1 MTGSPR
7 HRGGERVDSFKI
19 KNYLCELYAS
29 LREDKKD
36 LMIKRIYNL
45 LSDRQRKQSIGII
58 FTVLLRSLMDYA
70 GIAALVPIIFLLTNK
85 LGNDKNT
92 TLMLCAGIIAFVTVK
107 NVIVLILARLQIRFQ
122 LRIFRDFSR
131 RMFVNYYRRG
141 LMFLKQKSSVQ
152 LAYEVNG
159 IAQIFSQSVLSS
171 LFRIAGEG
179 VLIVLMVGSLL
190 VWKPLMGILICLL
203 FIPLALLY
211 IGVVRKNLRQLGAEN
226 IKAQRAQSRTV
237 VEAFRG
243 YPELEIAQAYGAS
256 LDSFDDNME
265 LIMRNRQG
273 IEVNQLY
280 PSFLSD
286 MAVVA
291 GLTLLVCFGDG
302 DLSVTGGVF
311 AVAALRIIPA
321 VKSILNNWAVLQNT
335 SFSVEVVEKG
345 IRAEEEI
352 PVAEKDACITFSE
365 GMKVHGLAFAFPD
378 GHDLFKDLSFEIG
391 RGERIGI
398 RGVSGSGKSTL
409 FNLLL
414 GFFEPSAGEILI
426 DGIRLSPGNRNAWHK
441 IVGYVPQ
448 EIFIING
455 SLAENI
461 ALGQTE
467 INKERIGRVLE
478 QVQLKEW
485 AGALP
490 QGLDTSLG
498 EYGSRLSGGQK
509 QRIGIARA
517 LYKGAEVLFFDE
529 ATSSLDSRTEQEI
542 NLALRDLSAT
552 CHELTLIIIAH
563 RESSIAF
570 CDRILDMDTRK
581 MYVNTK

>member
-1 MTGSPR
+1 
-7 HRGGERVDSFKI
+7 
-19 KNYLCELYAS
+19 
-29 LREDKKD
+29 
-36 LMIKRIYNL
+36 MIKKICQL
-45 LSDRQRKQSIGII
+45 LSDRQRKQSAWII
-58 FTVLLRSLMDYA
+58 FTVLLRSMLDYA
-70 GIAALVPIIFLLTNK
+70 GVAALVPVIFLITDR
-85 LGNDKNT
+85 LGNDRRT
-92 TLMLCAGIIAFVTVK
+92 TLLLCAGVIAFVIVK
-107 NVIVLILARLQIRFQ
+107 NAVVLLLARLQIRFQ
-122 LRIFRDFSR
+122 LDIFEDFSR

-141 LMFLKQKSSVQ
+141 LLFLKQKSSVQ

-159 IAQIFSQSVLSS
+159 IAQAFSQSVLSS

-179 VLIVLMVGSLL
+179 ALIVLMVGSLI
-190 VWKPLMGILICLL
+190 VWKPMMGLLICLL
-203 FIPLALLY
+203 FIPLSLLY
-211 IGVVRKNLRQLGAEN
+211 IGVVRKNLRQLGTEN
-226 IKAQRAQSRTV
+226 IQAQREQSRTV

-243 YPELEIAQAYGAS
+243 YPELEIAQAYEAS
-256 LDSFDDNME
+256 LAAFDRNMDRM
-265 LIMRNRQG
+265 MRNRSD
-273 IEVNQLY
+273 IEVNMLY
-280 PSFLSD
+280 PTFLAD
-286 MAVVA
+286 LAVVA
-291 GLTLLVCFGDG
+291 GLALLVCFGGG
-302 DLSVTGGVF
+302 DVSVTGGVF
-311 AVAALRIIPA
+311 AVAAFRIIPA
-321 VKSILNNWAVLQNT
+321 VKAILNNWALLQNT
-335 SFSVEVVEKG
+335 SFSIDVVEKG
-345 IRAEEEI
+345 IRMEEEI
-352 PVAEKDACITFSE
+352 PAAEKDVCLTFAE
-365 GMKVHGLAFAFPD
+365 GLQVQGLSFSFPD
-378 GHDLFKDLSFEIG
+378 GQALFRDLTFGIR

-398 RGVSGSGKSTL
+398 RGRSGSGKSTL

-414 GFFEPSAGEILI
+414 GFFEPTAGEIFI
-426 DGIRLSPGNRNAWHK
+426 DGVRLCPRNRHAWYR

-448 EIFIING
+448 EIFIVNG

-461 ALGQTE
+461 ALGQAE
-467 INKERIGRVLE
+467 IDREKVSRVLG

-485 AGALP
+485 AAALP

-542 NLALRDLSAT
+542 NQALRELSAT

>member
-1 MTGSPR
+1 M
-7 HRGGERVDSFKI
+7 V
-19 KNYLCELYAS
+19 
-29 LREDKKD
+29 
-36 LMIKRIYNL
+36 KRIYRL
-45 LSDRQRKQSIGII
+45 LSERQRKRSVWVI
-58 FTVLLRSLMDYA
+58 FSVLLRSMLDYA
-70 GIAALVPIIFLLTNK
+70 GVAALVPILFLLTDR
-85 LGNDKNT
+85 LGGDKRT
-92 TLMLCAGIIAFVTVK
+92 TLLLCAGVIAFVVLK
-107 NVIVLILARLQIRFQ
+107 NAAVLLLARLQIRFQ
-122 LRIFRDFSR
+122 LNVFRDFSR
-131 RMFVNYYRRG
+131 RMFINYYRRG

-159 IAQIFSQSVLSS
+159 IAQTFSQSVLSS

-179 VLIVLMVGSLL
+179 ALIILMVVSLI
-190 VWKPLMGILICLL
+190 VWKPLMGLLICLL
-203 FIPLALLY
+203 FIPLALVY
-211 IGVVRKNLRQLGAEN
+211 TGVVRKKLRQLGTEN
-226 IKAQRAQSRTV
+226 IKAQREQSRTV

-243 YPELEIAQAYGAS
+243 YPELEIAQAYDAS
-256 LDSFDDNME
+256 LSAFDRNMDR
-265 LIMRNRQG
+265 IMRNRLG
-273 IEVNQLY
+273 IEVYQLF

-286 MAVVA
+286 LAVVA

-311 AVAALRIIPA
+311 AVAAFRIIPA
-321 VKSILNNWAVLQNT
+321 VKGILNSWVTLQNT
-335 SFSVEVVEKG
+335 AFSIEVVDKG
-345 IRAEEEI
+345 IRTQDA
-352 PVAEKDACITFSE
+352 PAAGKDEQLSFTQ
-365 GMKVHGLAFAFPD
+365 GMDVRGLAFAFPD
-378 GHDLFKDLSFEIG
+378 GHSLFSGLDLEVR

-398 RGVSGSGKSTL
+398 RGASGSGKSTL

-414 GFFEPSAGEILI
+414 GFFEPTAGEIRI
-426 DGIRLSPGNRNAWHK
+426 DGVPLRPANRTAWHR

-461 ALGQTE
+461 ALGQAE
-467 INKERIGRVLE
+467 IDRDRIVRVLG

-485 AGALP
+485 ADDLP
-490 QGLDTSLG
+490 QGLDTPLG

-542 NLALRDLSAT
+542 NQALKTLSAT
-552 CHELTLIIIAH
+552 CNELTLIIIAH

-570 CDRILDMDTRK
+570 CDRILDMDTLQ
-581 MYVNTK
+581 VNDNKNRI

>member
-1 MTGSPR
+1 M
-7 HRGGERVDSFKI
+7 V
-19 KNYLCELYAS
+19 
-29 LREDKKD
+29 
-36 LMIKRIYNL
+36 KRIYRL
-45 LSDRQRKQSIGII
+45 LSERQRKRSAWVI
-58 FTVLLRSLMDYA
+58 FTVLLRSMLDYA
-70 GIAALVPIIFLLTNK
+70 GVAALVPILFLLTDR
-85 LGNDKNT
+85 LGGDKRT
-92 TLMLCAGIIAFVTVK
+92 TLLLCAGVIAFVVLK
-107 NVIVLILARLQIRFQ
+107 NAAVLLLARLQIRFQ
-122 LRIFRDFSR
+122 LNVFRDFSR
-131 RMFVNYYRRG
+131 RMFINYYRRG

-159 IAQIFSQSVLSS
+159 IAQTFSQSVLSS

-179 VLIVLMVGSLL
+179 ALIILMVVSLI
-190 VWKPLMGILICLL
+190 VWKPLMGLLICLL
-203 FIPLALLY
+203 FIPLALVY
-211 IGVVRKNLRQLGAEN
+211 TGVVRKKLRQLGTEN
-226 IKAQRAQSRTV
+226 IKAQREQSRTV

-243 YPELEIAQAYGAS
+243 YPELEIAQAYDAS
-256 LDSFDDNME
+256 LSAFDRNMDR
-265 LIMRNRQG
+265 IMRNRLG
-273 IEVNQLY
+273 IEVYQLF

-286 MAVVA
+286 LAVVA

-311 AVAALRIIPA
+311 AVAAFRIIPA
-321 VKSILNNWAVLQNT
+321 VKGILNSWVTLQNT
-335 SFSVEVVEKG
+335 AFSIEVVEKG
-345 IRAEEEI
+345 IRTQDVPA
-352 PVAEKDACITFSE
+352 AGKDAQLSFTQ
-365 GMKVHGLAFAFPD
+365 GMDVRGLAFAFPD
-378 GHDLFKDLSFEIG
+378 GHSLFSGLDLEVR

-398 RGVSGSGKSTL
+398 RGASGSGKSTL

-414 GFFEPSAGEILI
+414 GFFEPTAGEIRI
-426 DGIRLSPGNRNAWHK
+426 DGVPLRPANRTAWHR

-461 ALGQTE
+461 ALGQAE
-467 INKERIGRVLE
+467 IDRDRIVRVLG

-485 AGALP
+485 ADDLP
-490 QGLDTSLG
+490 QGLDTPLG

-542 NLALRDLSAT
+542 NQALKTLSAT
-552 CHELTLIIIAH
+552 CNELTLIIIAH

-570 CDRILDMDTRK
+570 CDRILDMDTLQ
-581 MYVNTK
+581 VNDNKNRI

>member
-1 MTGSPR
+1 M
-7 HRGGERVDSFKI
+7 V
-19 KNYLCELYAS
+19 
-29 LREDKKD
+29 
-36 LMIKRIYNL
+36 KRIYRL
-45 LSDRQRKQSIGII
+45 LSERQRKRSVWVI
-58 FTVLLRSLMDYA
+58 FTVLLRSMLDYA
-70 GIAALVPIIFLLTNK
+70 GVAALVPILFLLTDR
-85 LGNDKNT
+85 LGGDKRT
-92 TLMLCAGIIAFVTVK
+92 TLLLCAGVIAFVVLK
-107 NVIVLILARLQIRFQ
+107 NAAVLLLARLQIRFQ
-122 LRIFRDFSR
+122 LNVFRDFSR
-131 RMFVNYYRRG
+131 RMFINYYRRG

-159 IAQIFSQSVLSS
+159 IAQTFSQSVLSS

-179 VLIVLMVGSLL
+179 ALIILMVVSLI
-190 VWKPLMGILICLL
+190 VWKPLMGLLICLL
-203 FIPLALLY
+203 FIPLALVY
-211 IGVVRKNLRQLGAEN
+211 TGVVRKKLRQLGTEN
-226 IKAQRAQSRTV
+226 IKAQREQSRTV

-243 YPELEIAQAYGAS
+243 YPELEIAQAYDAS
-256 LDSFDDNME
+256 LSAFDRNMDR
-265 LIMRNRQG
+265 IMRNRLG
-273 IEVNQLY
+273 IEVYQLF

-286 MAVVA
+286 LAVVA

-311 AVAALRIIPA
+311 AVAAFRIIPA
-321 VKSILNNWAVLQNT
+321 VKGILNSWVTLQNT
-335 SFSVEVVEKG
+335 AFSIEVVEKG
-345 IRAEEEI
+345 IRTQDA
-352 PVAEKDACITFSE
+352 PAAGKDEQLSFTQ
-365 GMKVHGLAFAFPD
+365 GMDVRGLAFAFPD
-378 GHDLFKDLSFEIG
+378 GHSLFSGLDLEVR

-398 RGVSGSGKSTL
+398 RGASGSGKSTL

-414 GFFEPSAGEILI
+414 GFFEPTAGEIRI
-426 DGIRLSPGNRNAWHK
+426 DGVPLRPANRTAWHR

-461 ALGQTE
+461 ALGQAE
-467 INKERIGRVLE
+467 IDRDRIVRVLG

-485 AGALP
+485 ADDLP
-490 QGLDTSLG
+490 QGLDTPLG

-542 NLALRDLSAT
+542 NQALKTLSAT
-552 CHELTLIIIAH
+552 CNELTLIIIAH

-570 CDRILDMDTRK
+570 CDRILDMDTLQ
-581 MYVNTK
+581 VNDNKNRI

>member
-1 MTGSPR
+1 M
-7 HRGGERVDSFKI
+7 V
-19 KNYLCELYAS
+19 
-29 LREDKKD
+29 
-36 LMIKRIYNL
+36 KRIYRL
-45 LSDRQRKQSIGII
+45 LSERQRKRSAWVI
-58 FTVLLRSLMDYA
+58 FTVLLRSMLDYA
-70 GIAALVPIIFLLTNK
+70 GVAALVPILFLLTDR
-85 LGNDKNT
+85 LGGDKRT
-92 TLMLCAGIIAFVTVK
+92 TLLLCAGVIAFVVLK
-107 NVIVLILARLQIRFQ
+107 NAAVLLLARLQIRFQ
-122 LRIFRDFSR
+122 LNVFRDFSR
-131 RMFVNYYRRG
+131 RMFINYYRRG

-159 IAQIFSQSVLSS
+159 IAQTFSQSVLSS

-179 VLIVLMVGSLL
+179 ALIILMVVSLI
-190 VWKPLMGILICLL
+190 VWKPLMGLLICLL
-203 FIPLALLY
+203 FIPLALVY
-211 IGVVRKNLRQLGAEN
+211 TGVVRKKLRQLGTEN
-226 IKAQRAQSRTV
+226 IKAQREQSRTV

-243 YPELEIAQAYGAS
+243 YPELEIAQAYDAS
-256 LDSFDDNME
+256 LSAFDRNMDR
-265 LIMRNRQG
+265 IMRNRLG
-273 IEVNQLY
+273 IEVYQLF

-286 MAVVA
+286 LAVVA

-311 AVAALRIIPA
+311 AVAAFRIIPA
-321 VKSILNNWAVLQNT
+321 VKGILNSWVTLQNT
-335 SFSVEVVEKG
+335 AFSIEVVEKG
-345 IRAEEEI
+345 IRTQDA
-352 PVAEKDACITFSE
+352 PAAGKDEQLSFTQ
-365 GMKVHGLAFAFPD
+365 GMDVRGLAFAFPD
-378 GHDLFKDLSFEIG
+378 GHSLFSGLDLEVR

-398 RGVSGSGKSTL
+398 RGASGSGKSTL

-414 GFFEPSAGEILI
+414 GFFEPTAGEIRI
-426 DGIRLSPGNRNAWHK
+426 DGVPLRPANRTAWHR

-461 ALGQTE
+461 ALGQAE
-467 INKERIGRVLE
+467 IDRDRIVRVLG

-485 AGALP
+485 ADDLP
-490 QGLDTSLG
+490 QGLDTPLG

-542 NLALRDLSAT
+542 NQALKTLSAT
-552 CHELTLIIIAH
+552 CNELTLIIIAH

-570 CDRILDMDTRK
+570 CDRILDMDTLQ
-581 MYVNTK
+581 VNDNKNRI

>member
-1 MTGSPR
+1 
-7 HRGGERVDSFKI
+7 
-19 KNYLCELYAS
+19 
-29 LREDKKD
+29 
-36 LMIKRIYNL
+36 MIKRIYNL
-45 LSDRQRKQSIGII
+45 LSDKQRKHSIWII
-58 FTVLLRSLMDYA
+58 LTVLLRSLMDYA

-85 LGNDKNT
+85 LGNDKRI
-92 TLMLCAGIIAFVTVK
+92 TLLLCAGVIVFVTVK
-107 NVIVLILARLQIRFQ
+107 NAVVLLLARLQIRFQ
-122 LRIFRDFSR
+122 LNIFKDFSR

-159 IAQIFSQSVLSS
+159 IAQTFSQSVLSS

-179 VLIVLMVGSLL
+179 VLIILMVGSLI
-190 VWKPLMGILICLL
+190 VWKPLMGFLICLL
-203 FIPLALLY
+203 FIPLAFLY
-211 IGVVRKNLRQLGAEN
+211 TGIVRKKLRQLGTEN
-226 IKAQRAQSRTV
+226 IKAQREQSRTV

-243 YPELEIAQAYGAS
+243 YPELEIAQAYDAS
-256 LDSFDDNME
+256 LVAFDRNME

-273 IEVNQLY
+273 IEIYHLV
-280 PSFLSD
+280 PTFLSD
-286 MAVVA
+286 IAVVA

-311 AVAALRIIPA
+311 AVAAFRIIPA
-321 VKSILNNWAVLQNT
+321 VKGILNNWAILQNA
-335 SFSVEVVEKG
+335 SFSIEVVEKG
-345 IRAEEEI
+345 IRAEEEAS
-352 PVAEKDACITFSE
+352 VGEKETCFTFTE
-365 GMKVHGLAFAFPD
+365 GMEVRGLTFAFPD
-378 GHDLFKDLSFEIG
+378 GKNLFSDLNFDIR
-391 RGERIGI
+391 RGERVGI
-398 RGVSGSGKSTL
+398 RGRSGSGKSTL

-414 GFFEPSAGEILI
+414 GFFEPTAGEITI
-426 DGIRLSPGNRNAWHK
+426 DGVRLRPGNRGGWHR

-461 ALGQTE
+461 ALGRLE
-467 INKERIGRVLE
+467 IDRERIATVLE

-485 AGALP
+485 ADELP
-490 QGLDTSLG
+490 DGLDTALG

-529 ATSSLDSRTEQEI
+529 ATSSLDSKTEQEI
-542 NLALRDLSAT
+542 NLALRNLSAT
-552 CHELTLIIIAH
+552 CNDLTLIIIAH

-581 MYVNTK
+581 VYVNSRIS